1 MLDPNL
7 PELKVMD
14 YTACL
19 QKVQAMDSRGDF
31 SYKGIYK
38 VLLVIFEWT
47 DKFLQNK
54 VLPNIEQIERDSS
67 IDRDRIEN
75 YVIDLSF
82 KQNPAILKKLNVL
95 EFHPNEPGDPENPR
109 TFLKHNTVF
118 ARPTTSD
125 GGTAFRYALG
135 LNEHSTNAIKGWFN
149 EKRKYVGKEKMRKVI
164 KAACDSNRLFDT
176 YASTEVGNL
185 FQCPY
190 DKTKVQKD
198 ATIVIHLKPIL
209 KQLVDDKILFFFRN
223 DNASRPANKSVFVY
237 NKSSEIADRY
247 DAYIDYIKTTIH
259 PVLKN
264 LGVMGE
270 ITDDSWSSPKSILTE
285 ILKFLNE
292 SYGDQKTLVEECL
305 VLNEIIEKDREKEEK
320 QKRKQQVE
328 DLLAFLAEAGRIVE
342 VNMLRVSG
350 EPLTDE
356 FRANLLS
363 HSDILFAEYADRKT
377 LNEFVL
383 HKACIP
389 LAIESAKRSFQIKRS
404 DLEIRV
410 LNLMNVFVHL
420 NEEGP
425 KRILEEIEAQSLF
438 QFLPFFTRLWR
449 MIMGN
454 MTVHKFEIPT
464 IKAKLQVQLNKDLA
478 VQRAQKISLEKDRLV
493 KARIKEKEDLEK
505 EVQRRAKAAVASQE
519 SDSGSGNEG
528 ESVKQGSPDEEK
540 KWKESIEVILKILD
554 EAWDFGILPDREY
567 VLSKLNG
574 KYTEENLIFFLKKF
588 GGKELYSFPIR
599 NQPEKYRWPIL
610 VSTAYLKRN
619 GKRLLDKVSDE
630 SNKQRNEKFPN
641 QEKFDI
647 AESQLEFLNRVLPR
661 LKP

>member
-14 YTACL
+14 YSACL

-38 VLLVIFEWT
+38 VLMVIFDWT

-54 VLPNIEQIERDSS
+54 VLPNVEQIERDSS
-67 IDRDRIEN
+67 IDRDKTEN
-75 YVIDLSF
+75 YCVDLCF
-82 KQNPAILKKLNVL
+82 KQNPPILKKLNVL
-95 EFHPNEPGDPENPR
+95 EFHPNEPGDPENPK
-109 TFLKHNTVF
+109 TFIKHNTVF

-135 LNEHSTNAIKGWFN
+135 LNEHSINAIKGWFN

-176 YASTEVGNL
+176 YASTEIGNL

-190 DKTKVQKD
+190 DKTKAQKD

-223 DNASRPANKSVFVY
+223 DSASRPANKSVFVY

-247 DAYIDYIKTTIH
+247 DAYIDYIKNTIY

-270 ITDDSWSSPKSILTE
+270 ITEDSWSSPKSILSE
-285 ILKFLNE
+285 ILSFLNE

-328 DLLAFLAEAGRIVE
+328 DLLGFLAEAGRIVE
-342 VNMLRVSG
+342 VNMLRVNG

-356 FRANLLS
+356 FRSTLLS
-363 HSDILFAEYADRKT
+363 NSEILFAEYADRKT
-377 LNEFVL
+377 LNEFIL
-383 HKACIP
+383 HKSCIP
-389 LAIESAKRSFQIKRS
+389 QAIESAKRSFQIKKS

-410 LNLMNVFVHL
+410 LNLMNVSVLL
-420 NEEGP
+420 NDDSAR
-425 KRILEEIEAQSLF
+425 RILEEVEAQSLF

-454 MTVHKFEIPT
+454 MVVHKFEIPA
-464 IKAKLQVQLNKDLA
+464 IKARLQIQLNKDLA
-478 VQRAQKISLEKDRLV
+478 TQKAIKLNLEKEKLV
-493 KARIKEKEDLEK
+493 KARLKEREEAEKEI
-505 EVQRRAKAAVASQE
+505 QRRAKAAVANQDADG
-519 SDSGSGNEG
+519 SDSE
-528 ESVKQGSPDEEK
+528 VTKQGSPEEEK
-540 KWKESIEVILKILD
+540 KWKESIEAVIRILD
-554 EAWDFGILPDREY
+554 EAWDFGVLPDREY
-567 VLSKLNG
+567 VLNKLNG
-574 KYTEENLIFFLKKF
+574 KFTEDNLIFFLKKF

-599 NQPEKYRWPIL
+599 NQPEKYKWPIL
-610 VSTAYLKRN
+610 ISTSYLKRN
-619 GKRLLDKVSDE
+619 GKRLLEKVSEE

-647 AESQLEFLNRVLPR
+647 AESQLEFLNRILPR